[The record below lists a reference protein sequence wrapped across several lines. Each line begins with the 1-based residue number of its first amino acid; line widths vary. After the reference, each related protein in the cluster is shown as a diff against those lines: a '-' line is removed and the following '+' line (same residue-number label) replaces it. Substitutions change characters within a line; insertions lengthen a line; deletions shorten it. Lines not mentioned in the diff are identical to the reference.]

1 MPWRIVSVLE
11 GSSGSRKRKRM
22 TETRRKEEYEA
33 SDAVEEE
40 ISKIPLSDNTVSR
53 RIKEMSYDIEINVN
67 RKLVGDT
74 VFALQLDE
82 NHDTS
87 GVTITDDGRNHVE
100 MKERLKK
107 GKYAISTLNQVLWDN
122 KIRIETK
129 HKIYKSIVR
138 STTLYRAE
146 TWQLQNAFKN
156 KFLALEMDYWRR
168 SAGISRRD
176 RIRNDIIREKM
187 QVKNDIVEDIFT
199 KQLICYGH
207 MMRMNTERLPRL
219 AYDWTPSRRRKRGRP
234 MTTWKKGIVE
244 AMERR
249 QLGEDLWRDRGEWA
263 HHIQDMTAYVK
274 EELNCRLRSCQ
285 FALQIDKSSDVAD
298 LAVVLVFVCCHYED
312 AIEEDILLC
321 KPLPA
326 NATGSEIFRFVI
338 EYLEENHI
346 PWDNHIHVCTDG
358 AKAMVGKKKK
368 KTADAL
374 SRINEVIAA
383 PPPPPPPPETQSRKE
398 LSR

>member
-1 MPWRIVSVLE
+1 MDLEKAYDMVPHIKLWEYLERVDISKSLIKAIQNLYRHSLARIKIKNKVSTEFRITKGLRQGCCLSPTLFKIYLEEALKGWKKKCRHMGVLVGDKNIYTLQFADDQIILAE
-11 GSSGSRKRKRM
+11 DYDDIEYMSRKLI
-22 TETRRKEEYEA
+22 EEYEK
-33 SDAVEEE
+33 SGLKFNFEKSHYMVIGGKKQNLILEN
-40 ISKIPLSDNTVSR
+40 KGV
-53 RIKEMSYDIEINVN
+53 IKYSNKY
-67 RKLVGDT
+67 KYL
-74 VFALQLDE
+74 
-82 NHDTS
+82 

-138 STTLYRAE
+138 STTLYGAE

-176 RIRNDIIREKM
+176 KIRNDIIREKM

-199 KQLICYGH
+199 KQLIWYGH

-234 MTTWKKGIVE
+234 MTTWKKGILE

-249 QLGEDLWRDRGEWA
+249 QLGEDLWRDRGEW
-263 HHIQDMTAYVK
+263 Y
-274 EELNCRLRSCQ
+274 
-285 FALQIDKSSDVAD
+285 
-298 LAVVLVFVCCHYED
+298 LAVRY
-312 AIEEDILLC
+312 I
-321 KPLPA
+321 
-326 NATGSEIFRFVI
+326 
-338 EYLEENHI
+338 Y
-346 PWDNHIHVCTDG
+346 
-358 AKAMVGKKKK
+358 
-368 KTADAL
+368 
-374 SRINEVIAA
+374 
-383 PPPPPPPPETQSRKE
+383 Q
-398 LSR
+398 